1 MIRTALLLAAVFVA
15 LAACARG
22 AAEQPEEAPSA
33 TIASSSAATATVPA
47 PRDEETGFRVE
58 REGMVTW
65 QIEERNIEDP
75 RVLDAMRIVPRHRFV
90 PEKYLGRAYG
100 DSALPIGEGQT
111 ISQPYIVALMSELL
125 QVEPGDRILEVGT
138 GSGYQAAVLAEMG
151 AQVYSVEII
160 PVLAESARQVLDE
173 LGYVGVESQIRDG
186 YFGWEEEAPFDGIIV
201 TAAPDHVPQSLL
213 AQAKP
218 DGRIVIPVG
227 PPGQT
232 QTLWLMVQQG
242 GTWVSLNQGG
252 VIFVPLVGGP

>member
-1 MIRTALLLAAVFVA
+1 MMIRKGPLLAALFMA
-15 LAACARG
+15 LTACARG
-22 AAEQPEEAPSA
+22 AAGLPEEA
-33 TIASSSAATATVPA
+33 IASSPAAAATA
-47 PRDEETGFRVE
+47 PRDEEAAFRVQ
-58 REGMVTW
+58 REKMVTR
-65 QIEERNIEDP
+65 QIEERGIEDP
-75 RVLDAMRIVPRHRFV
+75 LVLDAMRAVPRHRFV
-90 PEKYLGRAYG
+90 PEKYLSSAYG

-173 LGYVGVESQIRDG
+173 LGYSGVETQIRDG
-186 YFGWEEEAPFDGIIV
+186 YYGWEAEAPFDGIIV
-201 TAAPDHVPQSLL
+201 TAAPDHVPQLLL

-227 PPGQT
+227 PQGQT

-242 GTWVSLNQGG
+242 GKWVSINQGG